1 MTDFFETASTGPI
14 QGDRFGSA
22 AKDYADHRKGFPD
35 TTFDELLKLGV
46 GESGQS
52 LLDLGCGTG
61 TLARG
66 FANRG
71 CVVTGADIC
80 LLYTSPSPRD
90 PKTSRMP
97 SSA

>member
-1 MTDFFETASTGPI
+1 MFYVNFRVTDFFETASTGPI

-61 TLARG
+61 TLALSL
-66 FANRG
+66 
-71 CVVTGADIC
+71 IHI
-80 LLYTSPSPRD
+80 
-90 PKTSRMP
+90 
-97 SSA
+97 